1 MITNFFIPQLNNHD
15 VQELWFQQDGATCHT
30 ARATIDLLKDTFSDR
45 LISRFGPVN
54 WPPRSCDLTPLD
66 YFLWGYVNSLVYTDK
81 PQTLDHLDDNIR
93 RVIADIRPQMLKKV
107 IENWTSRLDYIRAS
121 RGSPMPE
128 IIFKIRVI
136 SSDSKECD
144 PRTPRCL
151 PPSSNLLKRAK
162 TREINTWYPIPR
174 HRILFD
180 TRKNSRGGRFASNF
194 NKPSPTRADGY
205 PHANDFPRSS
215 KKGKIAEEFGIRFG
229 SLTDDQSRME
239 LERLAKLNDT
249 AGGEEALFVLSSPRQ
264 KLSAVPGL
272 EGGYHVNNSSSKV
285 NSTKKNDGAELFE
298 NLEIQLSDTVSSN
311 TSNVSDSPIE
321 FLSEQITKN
330 VSANAS
336 VPLDAAHNSRT
347 IKIAVNYE
355 SNLDF
360 SIANSTEEHESE
372 FQNNA
377 VTPFPSTE
385 NITPDDLNS
394 NEGIKSNEN
403 YSSKLIA
410 SKYGTIVSIGNFR
423 AIEVDGI
430 EIPIFVAT
438 LHLKIKDKNRTRQH
452 SNRQQPDLII
462 FKATDSLKDKAFQ
475 NRRKRSSINLKTYT
489 MQDSGENLK
498 YFQVNYSNLSTD
510 KKISTD
516 VLKIFNISNIPK
528 LNSGKSKVEI
538 RNRNKRAARA
548 GASPEMQ
555 KFYQRNDGA
564 DLSSESSTMFRISD
578 NAPVVVESY
587 QTGTLVRGRVP
598 LLSNELPQKN
608 NSVSDEGRKKSEL
621 QIYKEDSFDKD
632 LGASKMETGIGDQLR
647 NDVKEGESKGG
658 RYIYI
663 RLRNLHSSLRE
674 SGNNKIQRISEE
686 TSFESSGNSD
696 LRKRVLRMYKP
707 NGFAT
712 VSLRSNN
719 ETIKRVVNDEWK
731 MRRSIIGKTDIKG
744 NNEVDNEIFT
754 PLKYLEK
761 EKGHFE
767 NNKRYPYQKLSGND
781 AIFDHDSDNQLNE
794 STNLNQFNFED
805 INRSVNNT
813 RIENNVTGK
822 ISESITLNGTSKQN
836 TLLYLIRNVN
846 AIRMNRQKRHLR
858 AENKERFK
866 ANDIHTFHRQNGV
879 NLGHILGFLIDKPI
893 SRIQIGAKKGEQLRP
908 VQSSLLRSNVYF
920 FEGSQNRLLNLF
932 DSNTNSDKR
941 GNHLPTDKIRG
952 LFRFAG
958 RRADRFN
965 IWRIIG
971 RSATPKRNLIFSSY
985 SRNSDESASRPSTR
999 LREWIRAN
1007 IYKEKVSLR
1016 TPKMIRNSP
1025 EIQEEDPRVL
1035 LLLILPSDESNV
1047 SESAA
1052 LNDRTAFPNSE
1063 IKNLQIETEDYD
1075 EMFIKQTSNMTVSED
1090 SISKPQPRNVKGRNK
1105 PNIGEK
1111 YARFVNDENSD
1122 RDRENESRTG
1132 IQDWL
1137 DSQWIYINSINTTGN
1152 LSTTTEIPSFLP
1164 TEAIPSYTSVP
1175 EHTTESVSNRAAQT
1189 RAPIRTTIAILST
1202 RALNI
1207 QNMTANPNDT
1217 DTTKKPESIQNMP
1230 TTVKPWSNPHYP
1242 WGKPFY
1248 NPWEE
1253 TKTPWDHPVNPW
1265 QVTQKPWNP
1274 PVITWKTRKPWIP
1287 PVDPWETVKKP
1298 WVPPVNPWQATRKP
1312 WIPPVDPWEK
1322 AKKPWNPPDNI
1333 WKVTEKPWIPPVDP
1347 WEKTKR
1353 PWNPPADPWE
1363 KNLPWNPPKDLWQEN
1378 KRPRNKPINVWQI
1391 TQKPWIPP
1399 NTAWHATERPWTP
1412 QYDPWHLVER
1422 PGNPPDHPWRMLP
1435 KPWNQPDNSRK
1446 VTRPWNLPGPWQIN
1460 NKPSNPPNNPRKL
1473 IKNNRGL
1480 SNDSWKMNIPW
1491 WDCSEWLLPYEAW
1504 RI

>member
-1 MITNFFIPQLNNHD
+1 MEDSEIGFKSKADFPGTFFLSIIFLYNR
-15 VQELWFQQDGATCHT
+15 L
-30 ARATIDLLKDTFSDR
+30 TFS
-45 LISRFGPVN
+45 S
-54 WPPRSCDLTPLD
+54 
-66 YFLWGYVNSLVYTDK
+66 
-81 PQTLDHLDDNIR
+81 
-93 RVIADIRPQMLKKV
+93 
-107 IENWTSRLDYIRAS
+107 
-121 RGSPMPE
+121 
-128 IIFKIRVI
+128 RVI

-239 LERLAKLNDT
+239 AERLAKLNDT
-249 AGGEEALFVLSSPRQ
+249 AGGEEALFVLSRARPKS
-264 KLSAVPGL
+264 SALPGL
-272 EGGYHVNNSSSKV
+272 EGGYHVNNSSAKV
-285 NSTKKNDGAELFE
+285 NSTKKNDGAEEPFE

-311 TSNVSDSPIE
+311 VSDSPIE
-321 FLSEQITKN
+321 FLNEQIAKN

-336 VPLDAAHNSRT
+336 VALDAAHNSRT
-347 IKIAVNYE
+347 MKIALNYE

-360 SIANSTEEHESE
+360 SIANLTEVHERE
-372 FQNNA
+372 FQNNV
-377 VTPFPSTE
+377 VTPFPSIE
-385 NITPDDLNS
+385 NITLDDLNS

-403 YSSKLIA
+403 YSAKLIA
-410 SKYGTIVSIGNFR
+410 SKYGTIASIDNFR

-430 EIPIFVAT
+430 EIPIIVAT
-438 LHLKIKDKNRTRQH
+438 LHLKIKDKNRTQQH
-452 SNRQQPDLII
+452 SNRQEPDLII
-462 FKATDSLKDKAFQ
+462 FKATDSLKNKAFQ

-489 MQDSGENLK
+489 VQDSGEKLK

-510 KKISTD
+510 EKISTD
-516 VLKIFNISNIPK
+516 VLKVFNISNIPK
-528 LNSGKSKVEI
+528 LTSDKSKVEI
-538 RNRNKRAARA
+538 RSRNKRAARA

-564 DLSSESSTMFRISD
+564 DLSSTMFRISD

-598 LLSNELPQKN
+598 LLSNELPRKN

-674 SGNNKIQRISEE
+674 SGNKKIQRISEE
-686 TSFESSGNSD
+686 TSFESSGGSD

-731 MRRSIIGKTDIKG
+731 MRRSIIGKAGIKG
-744 NNEVDNEIFT
+744 NNEVDNENFT
-754 PLKYLEK
+754 PLRYLEK

-781 AIFDHDSDNQLNE
+781 GVFVHDSDYQLNE
-794 STNLNQFNFED
+794 STNFNQFNFED
-805 INRSVNNT
+805 MVNRSANKT
-813 RIENNVTGK
+813 RIENNVTEN
-822 ISESITLNGTSKQN
+822 ISESIKLNGTAKQN

-846 AIRMNRQKRHLR
+846 AVGMNRQKRQLR

-893 SRIQIGAKKGEQLRP
+893 SRIQIGAKKGEQSRP

-920 FEGSQNRLLNLF
+920 FEGSQSRLLNLY

-941 GNHLPTDKIRG
+941 GNHLPTNKIRG

-965 IWRIIG
+965 RWRIIG
-971 RSATPKRNLIFSSY
+971 RSATPKRNLTFSSY
-985 SRNSDESASRPSTR
+985 SRNTDEPASRPSTR

-1016 TPKMIRNSP
+1016 TPKTIRNSP

-1052 LNDRTAFPNSE
+1052 LNDRTAFPNTE
-1063 IKNLQIETEDYD
+1063 IKSSQIETEDYD

-1090 SISKPQPRNVKGRNK
+1090 TVSKPQPRNVKGRNK

-1111 YARFVNDENSD
+1111 YARFTNDKNSD
-1122 RDRENESRTG
+1122 RDRENESRSG

-1137 DSQWIYINSINTTGN
+1137 NSQWIYINSINTTDN
-1152 LSTTTEIPSFLP
+1152 LSSTTEIPSFLT
-1164 TEAIPSYTSVP
+1164 TEVIPSYTSVP
-1175 EHTTESVSNRAAQT
+1175 EHTTASVSNRAAQT
-1189 RAPIRTTIAILST
+1189 RAPIRTTTTILST
-1202 RALNI
+1202 RAPNT
-1207 QNMTANPNDT
+1207 QNMTGNPNDT

-1242 WGKPFY
+1242 WEKPWY

-1274 PVITWKTRKPWIP
+1274 PVITWETRKPWVP
-1287 PVDPWETVKKP
+1287 PVDPWETAKKP

-1312 WIPPVDPWEK
+1312 WIPPVDPWRK
-1322 AKKPWNPPDNI
+1322 TKKPWNPQDNIWKVTEKPWIPPVDPWEKTKKSWNPPDDI

-1353 PWNPPADPWE
+1353 PWNPPVDPWE
-1363 KNLPWNPPKDLWQEN
+1363 KKLPWNP
-1378 KRPRNKPINVWQI
+1378 
-1391 TQKPWIPP
+1391 QKICGRR
-1399 NTAWHATERPWTP
+1399 T
-1412 QYDPWHLVER
+1412 
-1422 PGNPPDHPWRMLP
+1422 
-1435 KPWNQPDNSRK
+1435 
-1446 VTRPWNLPGPWQIN
+1446 
-1460 NKPSNPPNNPRKL
+1460 
-1473 IKNNRGL
+1473 RGL
-1480 SNDSWKMNIPW
+1480 GTNQ
-1491 WDCSEWLLPYEAW
+1491 
-1504 RI
+1504 